1 MTGAGLEFDAIEF
14 AARAHRGQYRKG
26 TQIPYI
32 LHPLRVAQLLI
43 TMGAPRRVVVAA
55 ILHDT
60 IEDTDATAE
69 QIAAAFGADVAALVE
84 EASEPDQEAVWEE
97 RKQHTITSVRTASA
111 DALLVI
117 CADKLDNV
125 RSMRRGERRDGAAF
139 WDRFQKTRPSQ
150 AWYYQRLAMALAEVA
165 DDDPLLSLTKRLKRE
180 VDSLFAPPET
190 APDATAR
197 RSGGDRRRR

>member
-1 MTGAGLEFDAIEF
+1 MTGVALEFDAIEF

-32 LHPLRVAQLLI
+32 LHPLRVAQILI
-43 TMGAPRRVVVAA
+43 TLGAPRHVVVAA

-60 IEDTDATAE
+60 IEDTEATAV
-69 QIAAAFGADVAALVE
+69 QIAETFGVDVAAVVE
-84 EASEPDQEAVWEE
+84 AASEPDQEAVWEE
-97 RKQHTITSVRTASA
+97 RKQHTITSLRTASA

-125 RSMRRGERRDGAAF
+125 RSMRRGQRRDGEAF
-139 WDRFQKTRPSQ
+139 WDRFHKGRSSQ
-150 AWYYQRLAMALAEVA
+150 AWYYQRLAMALVEFA
-165 DDDPLLSLTKRLKRE
+165 DDDPLLSLSKRLKRE